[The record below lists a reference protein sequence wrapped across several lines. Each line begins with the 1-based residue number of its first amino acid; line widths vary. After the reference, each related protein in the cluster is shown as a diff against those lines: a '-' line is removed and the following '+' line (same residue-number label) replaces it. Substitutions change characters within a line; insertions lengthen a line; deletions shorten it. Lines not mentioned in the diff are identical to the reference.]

1 MKLITLG
8 TAAGNGSR
16 NQANSSN
23 LIVCGEKYYLFD
35 AGEPV
40 TSLIRSRKIRHGNIP
55 HVFISHLHED
65 HFGGAVGFLKDFAR
79 DHRLWP
85 ESSLTFHLPE
95 MTGRDALLLFMKT
108 IHRPLP
114 ENRVFFEAVQA
125 GTFFDDG
132 TLKVTAY
139 PTDHLEG
146 AGPSYA
152 FLIEH
157 GEERLLI
164 TGDLRWGDFGDFPA
178 AALDRPAVCLCEAVH
193 CPFEVIVERVRG
205 LPIRKLIFTHYKESL
220 LGEDHD
226 FFLEKTKDLPFP
238 VQLAEDDDE
247 FTLES

>member
-23 LIVCGEKYYLFD
+23 LIVCGGKYYLFD

-125 GTFFDDG
+125 GIFFDDG

-139 PTDHLEG
+139 PTDHLAG
-146 AGPSYA
+146 TGPSYA
-152 FLIEH
+152 YLLE
-157 GEERLLI
+157 GDGKRLLI
-164 TGDLRWGDFGDFPA
+164 TGDLRADFSDFPA
-178 AALDRPAVCLCEAVH
+178 EALREPAWCLCEAAH
-193 CPFEVIVERVRG
+193 CPMAKMFEI
-205 LPIRKLIFTHYKESL
+205 LAQFPIRKLLLTHISPRYYTEKHELFRSL
-220 LGEDHD
+220 AA
-226 FFLEKTKDLPFP
+226 DLPFESD
-238 VQLAEDDDE
+238 LARDDAE
-247 FTLES
+247 YEL